1 MIHIRIFFIF
11 KEYYI
16 FGYVLHTQKSISNRA
31 RSFKCNRHR
40 SFKCK
45 RLRKS
50 PALLRFP
57 QKNLRGCKCRQCQM
71 AGSATPST
79 PDSQPFETLPAPFST
94 DLNSADALEELLQQV
109 GLSSD
114 NLLET
119 PAAYENRPLPA
130 RPPPEP
136 LEELHPSEPKR
147 NKRGR
152 KNAPRHPDG
161 TFQSL
166 SSLSTEKT
174 STVPTTSEQDTSL
187 KMKIR
192 VPSYANLP
200 PVFSSDTTYENLPT
214 VIASSSSTTSYS
226 VNASNNSSS
235 YTYSD
240 TLTPSTLIQS
250 NSSFFEF
257 PSSENLA
264 SDLVA
269 FLVQI
274 SPQPQSA
281 SKLHLLGLE
290 NMLRKHFYPSLV
302 SHINSLYRTYPNRN
316 YITFEFIIRNCLS
329 YLGIN

>member
-1 MIHIRIFFIF
+1 MS
-11 KEYYI
+11 
-16 FGYVLHTQKSISNRA
+16 KS
-31 RSFKCNRHR
+31 
-40 SFKCK
+40 
-45 RLRKS
+45 S
-50 PALLRFP
+50 PQP
-57 QKNLRGCKCRQCQM
+57 QFQPTPQM
-71 AGSATPST
+71 ASSATLST
-79 PDSQPFETLPAPFST
+79 PVSQPFETLPAPFST

-136 LEELHPSEPKR
+136 LEALQSSGPKR

-152 KNAPRHPDG
+152 PNAPRHPNG

-166 SSLSTEKT
+166 SSPSTEKT
-174 STVPTTSEQDTSL
+174 STVPTTSEQDSSL

-226 VNASNNSSS
+226 VIASNNSS
-235 YTYSD
+235 TYSD
-240 TLTPSTLIQS
+240 TLTPSTLLQP
-250 NSSFFEF
+250 NSSCFEF
-257 PSSENLA
+257 PSSEKLA

-274 SPQPQSA
+274 SPQPHSA
-281 SKLHLLGLE
+281 STLHLLCLE
-290 NMLRKHFYPSLV
+290 NMLRNHFYPSLV

-316 YITFEFIIRNCLS
+316 YITFEFIIRNSLS